1 MFITGVVHFT
11 QSPRQRPHT
20 AATMLIGELLVMS
33 GAFFVLF
40 AILICCITN
49 DKKRHY
55 GPYRSTYIPKYRR
68 RRMKK
73 I

>member
-1 MFITGVVHFT
+1 VY
-11 QSPRQRPHT
+11 
-20 AATMLIGELLVMS
+20 AAAAADMLIGEILVMS

-40 AILICCITN
+40 SILICCITN

>member
-1 MFITGVVHFT
+1 MFILGIVYFT
-11 QSPRQRPHT
+11 HT
-20 AATMLIGELLVMS
+20 TWVYADMLIGEILVMS

-40 AILICCITN
+40 SILICCITN
-49 DKKRHY
+49 DKKRNY
-55 GPYRSTYIPKYRR
+55 GPYRSTYIPKYRQ

>member
-1 MFITGVVHFT
+1 MFILGIRHFT
-11 QSPRQRPHT
+11 YT
-20 AATMLIGELLVMS
+20 TWVYAAAMLIGEILVMS

-40 AILICCITN
+40 SILICCINN

>member
-1 MFITGVVHFT
+1 MFILGIRHFT
-11 QSPRQRPHT
+11 HT
-20 AATMLIGELLVMS
+20 TWVYAAAAAMLIGEILVMS

-40 AILICCITN
+40 SILICCITN